1 MSASTLENVSGMDMS
16 LFELRDHR
24 LRDHCKAVADGSSCS
39 AQRRYWWRREETQGT
54 LFLNVSE
61 T

>member
-1 MSASTLENVSGMDMS
+1 MDMS

-24 LRDHCKAVADGSSCS
+24 LRDRLFVDRSFRDHCKAVADGSSCS